1 MRVTA
6 PVVAEV
12 AVPPAVGALDG
23 AWRLLLRL
31 AGDPQAPP
39 WVLVGGLMVE
49 LHAHEHGAAPP
60 RETEDADVL
69 VDLRAR
75 PGGLRWMVDWLQR
88 HDLHLASV
96 GPDDIGHRFVSS
108 AGVSVDVLAPDHLG
122 GRADLRTVPPARTI
136 EAVAGTALL
145 RRSQAV
151 RITYG
156 EEIGTVHRP
165 DVASAVL
172 GKYRAYAEG
181 AAAPGRPRERHLE
194 DAALLLSLLPDP
206 RAAATELPPADCRRV
221 GALAELLQEN
231 HPAWRAT
238 TRPADGQAALALLA
252 RASADST

>member
-1 MRVTA
+1 MTV

-31 AGDPQAPP
+31 ASDPQAPP

-69 VDLRAR
+69 VDVRAS
-75 PGGLRWMVDWLQR
+75 PGGLRWLVDWLDR
-88 HDLHLASV
+88 HGLHLASV
-96 GPDDIGHRFVSS
+96 GPDEVGHRFVSL
-108 AGVSVDVLAPDHLG
+108 AGVSVDVLAPDHVG

-136 EAVAGTALL
+136 EAIAGTALL

-151 RITYG
+151 RVTYG
-156 EEIGTVHRP
+156 EQVGILHRP
-165 DVASAVL
+165 DVAGAVL

-181 AAAPGRPRERHLE
+181 AAGPGRPRERHLE

-206 RAAATELPPADCRRV
+206 RAAAAELTPTDCRRV
-221 GALAELLQEN
+221 RALAELLDDA
-231 HPAWRAT
+231 HPAWVAAT
-238 TRPADGQAALALLA
+238 SPIDGKAVLALLL
-252 RASADST
+252 RACDRSR